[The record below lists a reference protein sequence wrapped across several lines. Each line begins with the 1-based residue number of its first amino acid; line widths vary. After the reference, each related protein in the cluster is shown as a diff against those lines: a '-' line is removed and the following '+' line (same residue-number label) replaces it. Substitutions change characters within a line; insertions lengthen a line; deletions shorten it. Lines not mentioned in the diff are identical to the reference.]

1 MESKKGMSGAF
12 SLIALIFFGLMALV
26 GMAVVSY
33 SAGWIDT
40 TFSSI
45 DFQLGNVSFN
55 ETYNQ
60 TMKPVFTSLET
71 TIPQMMSMGLILG
84 MVMVMLIISYITP
97 SKNKLWA
104 IVDIVVLIIVEVFA
118 VAVKESFEE
127 SIIHIS
133 PEFYQIFITTLDD
146 PSKWVLQMP
155 VIIPAVGLVMMA
167 ITYILKSNKQQTG
180 GFYQV
185 EE

>member
-1 MESKKGMSGAF
+1 MGNKKGMSGVF
-12 SLIALIFFGLMALV
+12 SLIALIFCGLMALL
-26 GMAVVSY
+26 GMAVIAY

-60 TMKPVFTSLET
+60 TMKPVITSLET

-84 MVMVMLIISYITP
+84 MVLVMMLVSYFTP

-118 VAVKESFEE
+118 VAVKEAFEE
-127 SIIHIS
+127 SIINIS
-133 PEFYQIFITTLDD
+133 PEFYQIFITTLAE

-155 VIIPAVGLVMMA
+155 LIIPAVGLIMMA
-167 ITYILKSNKQQTG
+167 ITYILKSVKPEEG